1 VVPEKLE
8 HLLKECTSIEGLD
21 EVFFGSFPSEVRPEF
36 VSNEILEL
44 LRHYVANKTLQI
56 GLQSGSDKVLK
67 TANRQHTV
75 AEGIDAV
82 RTALDCGFI
91 PHVDMI
97 FGLPEETKED
107 VDASIEL
114 CYDLVDMGARLH
126 GHVFMPLPGSS
137 FENMPPGRLD
147 DETRKILGDLSRRK
161 LLTGAWSNQEGLAKR
176 LAAVDR

>member
-126 GHVFMPLPGSS
+126 GHVFMPA
-137 FENMPPGRLD
+137 
-147 DETRKILGDLSRRK
+147 RKQFREYAPRSIRR
-161 LLTGAWSNQEGLAKR
+161 
-176 LAAVDR
+176 